1 MTYSFSGW
9 FNNKRVGVNLE
20 TENVELIAK
29 MVLEALE
36 SKKETAGKGYLV
48 PIGVSARHVHL
59 TQEHVEALFG
69 KGHELTFDR
78 PLSQPGQFLSK
89 EKVTIKNGDRKIE
102 RVSILGPVR
111 KASQVEVSKTDSV
124 ALRAEGFI
132 RESGDLAGTAPVE
145 LEGPEGSIQLSEG
158 LIIAK
163 RHIHMTPENA
173 AEAGLKDKDVVS
185 VAVNTDGRKTIFGDV
200 VVRVE
205 ALARGFQAFPDLL

>member
-1 MTYSFSGW
+1 MDFI
-9 FNNKRVGVNLE
+9 
-20 TENVELIAK
+20 VE
-29 MVLEALE
+29 
-36 SKKETAGKGYLV
+36 
-48 PIGVSARHVHL
+48 VSARHVHL

-145 LEGPEGSIQLSEG
+145 IEGPEGSIQLSEG

-173 AEAGLKDKDVVS
+173 AEAGLKIHLQTSSFKNRLN
-185 VAVNTDGRKTIFGDV
+185 VNCRMPLL
-200 VVRVE
+200 RVLTPLLTFDHKKHPPLGI
-205 ALARGFQAFPDLL
+205 ARARGP

>member
-1 MTYSFSGW
+1 
-9 FNNKRVGVNLE
+9 
-20 TENVELIAK
+20 
-29 MVLEALE
+29 
-36 SKKETAGKGYLV
+36 
-48 PIGVSARHVHL
+48 VHL

-145 LEGPEGSIQLSEG
+145 IEGPEGSIQLSEG

-185 VAVNTDGRKTIFGDV
+185 VAVNTDGRKTIFRRCCRSRQPLIHPCNAD
-200 VVRVE
+200 RH
-205 ALARGFQAFPDLL
+205 RGSQRCKRSPQRMSGSYCKR

>member
-1 MTYSFSGW
+1 MDFI
-9 FNNKRVGVNLE
+9 
-20 TENVELIAK
+20 VE
-29 MVLEALE
+29 
-36 SKKETAGKGYLV
+36 
-48 PIGVSARHVHL
+48 VSARHVHL

-145 LEGPEGSIQLSEG
+145 IEGPEGSIQLSE
-158 LIIAK
+158 LPRMRRK
-163 RHIHMTPENA
+163 RVSKIRMLSALLLTPTDARPFSAMLSFASAPPSPLRCISTPMKPTVQTFPA
-173 AEAGLKDKDVVS
+173 AD
-185 VAVNTDGRKTIFGDV
+185 
-200 VVRVE
+200 VRVI
-205 ALARGFQAFPDLL
+205 L

>member
-1 MTYSFSGW
+1 MDFI
-9 FNNKRVGVNLE
+9 
-20 TENVELIAK
+20 VE
-29 MVLEALE
+29 
-36 SKKETAGKGYLV
+36 
-48 PIGVSARHVHL
+48 VSARHVHL

-145 LEGPEGSIQLSEG
+145 IEG
-158 LIIAK
+158 
-163 RHIHMTPENA
+163 
-173 AEAGLKDKDVVS
+173 
-185 VAVNTDGRKTIFGDV
+185 
-200 VVRVE
+200 
-205 ALARGFQAFPDLL
+205 ARGKHSAFGRPYHCKTPYSHDSRECGGSGSQR

>member
-1 MTYSFSGW
+1 MDFI
-9 FNNKRVGVNLE
+9 
-20 TENVELIAK
+20 VE
-29 MVLEALE
+29 
-36 SKKETAGKGYLV
+36 
-48 PIGVSARHVHL
+48 VSARHVHL

-145 LEGPEGSIQLSEG
+145 IEGPEGSIQLSEG

-173 AEAGLKDKDVVS
+173 AEAGLKD
-185 VAVNTDGRKTIFGDV
+185 DGRKTIFGDV
-200 VVRVE
+200 VVRVSPSFTLAMHIDTDE
-205 ALARGFQAFPDLL
+205 ANGANVPRSGCPGHIVNVEF

>member
-1 MTYSFSGW
+1 MDFI
-9 FNNKRVGVNLE
+9 
-20 TENVELIAK
+20 VE
-29 MVLEALE
+29 
-36 SKKETAGKGYLV
+36 
-48 PIGVSARHVHL
+48 VSARHVHL

-132 RESGDLAGTAPVE
+132 RESGDLAGTAP
-145 LEGPEGSIQLSEG
+145 EG

-200 VVRVE
+200 VVRVSPSFT
-205 ALARGFQAFPDLL
+205 LAIHPDKWRA

>member
-1 MTYSFSGW
+1 MDFI
-9 FNNKRVGVNLE
+9 
-20 TENVELIAK
+20 VE
-29 MVLEALE
+29 
-36 SKKETAGKGYLV
+36 
-48 PIGVSARHVHL
+48 VSARHVHL

-145 LEGPEGSIQLSEG
+145 IEGPEGSIQLSEG

-173 AEAGLKDKDVVS
+173 AEALLLTP
-185 VAVNTDGRKTIFGDV
+185 TDARPFSAMLSFASAPPSPLRCISTPMKPTVQTFPAAD
-200 VVRVE
+200 VRVI
-205 ALARGFQAFPDLL
+205 L

>member
-1 MTYSFSGW
+1 MDFI
-9 FNNKRVGVNLE
+9 
-20 TENVELIAK
+20 VE
-29 MVLEALE
+29 
-36 SKKETAGKGYLV
+36 
-48 PIGVSARHVHL
+48 VSARHVHL

-145 LEGPEGSIQLSEG
+145 IEGPEGSIQLSEG

-163 RHIHMTPENA
+163 RHIHMTPAHA
-173 AEAGLKDKDVVS
+173 AEAGRGR
-185 VAVNTDGRKTIFGDV
+185 GRKGGSKVRMLSALLLTPTDARPFSAMLSFASAPPSPLQCISTPMKPTVQTFPAAD
-200 VVRVE
+200 VRVI
-205 ALARGFQAFPDLL
+205 L

>member
-1 MTYSFSGW
+1 MDFI
-9 FNNKRVGVNLE
+9 
-20 TENVELIAK
+20 VE
-29 MVLEALE
+29 
-36 SKKETAGKGYLV
+36 
-48 PIGVSARHVHL
+48 VSARHVHL

-111 KASQVEVSKTDSV
+111 KASQVEVSKT
-124 ALRAEGFI
+124 
-132 RESGDLAGTAPVE
+132 ESGDLAGTAPVE
-145 LEGPEGSIQLSEG
+145 IEGPEGSIQLSEG

-200 VVRVE
+200 VVRVSPSFTLAMHIDTDE
-205 ALARGFQAFPDLL
+205 ANGANVPRSGCQGHIVNVEF

>member
-1 MTYSFSGW
+1 MDFI
-9 FNNKRVGVNLE
+9 
-20 TENVELIAK
+20 VE
-29 MVLEALE
+29 
-36 SKKETAGKGYLV
+36 
-48 PIGVSARHVHL
+48 VSARHVHL

-145 LEGPEGSIQLSEG
+145 IEGPEGSIQLSEG

-163 RHIHMTPENA
+163 RHIHMTP
-173 AEAGLKDKDVVS
+173 
-185 VAVNTDGRKTIFGDV
+185 T
-200 VVRVE
+200 E
-205 ALARGFQAFPDLL
+205 ALRMLSALLLTPTDARPFSAMLSFASAPPSPLRCISTPMKPTVQTFPAADVRAIL